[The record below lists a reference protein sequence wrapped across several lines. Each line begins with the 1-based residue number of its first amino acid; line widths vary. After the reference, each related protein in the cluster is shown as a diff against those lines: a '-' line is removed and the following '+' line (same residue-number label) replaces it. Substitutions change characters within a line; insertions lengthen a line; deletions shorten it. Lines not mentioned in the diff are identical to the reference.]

1 MKKVLLMASGLLF
14 LFLNVQAQ
22 KKSVDKV
29 IAVLGSDVI
38 LLSELNQQYVMYLNS
53 GNPVDEKVK
62 CYILQQML
70 VQHLLKQQADIDSVM
85 IDDKAVDD
93 ELDRRMR
100 YQTQRA
106 GGADKLEEF
115 LNKSIL
121 QYKDELRPDVKDQ
134 LQANKMQGTIT
145 EKVSV
150 TPSEVQ
156 KYFDSYKKDSL
167 PDIPAEYEVGQ
178 IAIQPELTKAEKQR
192 FYDKLDA
199 IRLRVKSGED
209 FGFLAKTYSEDPG
222 SAAEGGDLGF
232 FDRTMMAKEFTAW
245 AFKLKPG
252 ELSPVF
258 ETDFGFHILQ
268 VVERRGE
275 QVHARHI
282 LIRPQTTPG
291 SLERAKLHA
300 DSIYNNVKF
309 NKMSFS
315 TAASLYSSDK
325 DSKYNGGMVL
335 FSDNVTARTTS
346 IPADKLDPKVFL
358 VVDTMKVGEISKP
371 VPYTGADGKEGYK
384 IVLLKSKIPPHKGN
398 LDQDYTKF
406 KEKAQQQKQDRVMSE
421 WFEKRRKNTYIRIDE
436 DYQSCPELKIWTKA
450 EVATPVETAS
460 TSTPE
465 IETPTKKSKR
475 AKKVKAPK
483 TIPPATT
490 TVEPLTPTAPP
501 AAPGK
506 SN

>member
-14 LFLNVQAQ
+14 LFLNVQAQQ

-85 IDDKAVDD
+85 VDDKQVDD

-100 YQTQRA
+100 YQIQRA
-106 GGADKLEEF
+106 GGQDRLEEF
-115 LNKSIL
+115 LNRSVL

-156 KYFDSYKKDSL
+156 KYFETYKKDSL
-167 PDIPAEYEVGQ
+167 PDIPTEFEVGE
-178 IAIQPELTKAEKQR
+178 IVLHPELTKTEKQR
-192 FYDKLDA
+192 FFDKLDA

-209 FGFLAKTYSEDPG
+209 FAFLAKTYSEDPG
-222 SAAEGGDLGF
+222 SAGEGGDLGF
-232 FDRTMMAKEFTAW
+232 FDRSQMAKELTAY

-258 ETDFGFHILQ
+258 ETDFGFHFIQ
-268 VVERRGE
+268 VIERRGE

-282 LIRPQTTPG
+282 LIRPQNTPQ
-291 SLERAKLHA
+291 SMDRLKLHA
-300 DSIYNNVKF
+300 DSIYTNINADKLT
-309 NKMSFS
+309 FS
-315 TAASLYSSDK
+315 TAASLYSADK
-325 DSKYNGGMVL
+325 ESKYNGGMVL
-335 FSDNVTARTTS
+335 FADNVSARTTF
-346 IPADKLDPKVFL
+346 IPADKLDPKVFV
-358 VVDTMKVGEISKP
+358 VVDTMKIGEISKP
-371 VPYTGADGKEGYK
+371 VPFTAQDGKEGYK
-384 IVLLKSKIPPHKGN
+384 IILLKSKIPPHKGN
-398 LDQDYTKF
+398 LNQDYTKF
-406 KEKAQQQKQDRVMSE
+406 KEKAQQQKMDRVMSE

-436 DYQSCPELKIWTKA
+436 DYLGCDELKIWTKPA
-450 EVATPVETAS
+450 VTET
-460 TSTPE
+460 
-465 IETPTKKSKR
+465 K
-475 AKKVKAPK
+475 
-483 TIPPATT
+483 
-490 TVEPLTPTAPP
+490 
-501 AAPGK
+501 
-506 SN
+506 

>member
-70 VQHLLKQQADIDSVM
+70 IQHLLKQQADIDSVM
-85 IDDKAVDD
+85 VDDKQVDD

-100 YQTQRA
+100 TQISRA
-106 GGADKLEEF
+106 GGQDKLEEF
-115 LNKSIL
+115 LNKSVL

-150 TPSEVQ
+150 TPSEVK

-167 PDIPAEYEVGQ
+167 PDIPAEYEIG
-178 IAIQPELTKAEKQR
+178 AIVLHPQLTKTEKQR
-192 FYDKLDA
+192 FFDKLDA

-209 FGFLAKTYSEDPG
+209 FAFLAKTYSEDPG
-222 SAAEGGDLGF
+222 SAPEGGDLGF
-232 FDRTMMAKEFTAW
+232 FDRSTMAKEFTAY
-245 AFKLKPG
+245 AFKLKAG

-268 VVERRGE
+268 VIERRGE

-282 LIRPQTTPG
+282 LIRPQTTPQ
-291 SLERAKLHA
+291 SLERTKLHA
-300 DSIYNNVKF
+300 DSIYNNLLT
-309 NKMSFS
+309 NKISFS
-315 TAASLYSSDK
+315 TAASLYSDDK
-325 DSKYNGGMVL
+325 ESKYNGGMIL
-335 FSDNVTARTTS
+335 FADQQTARTTF
-346 IPADKLDPKVFL
+346 IPADRLEPKDFL
-358 VVDTMKVGEISKP
+358 IVDTMKVGEISKP
-371 VPYTGADGKEGYK
+371 VPFTGQDGKEGYK
-384 IVLLKSKIPPHKGN
+384 IVFLKSKIPPHKGN
-398 LDQDYTKF
+398 LDQDYAKF
-406 KEKAQQQKQDRVMSE
+406 KEKAQQQKSDRVMSE
-421 WFEKRRKNTYIRIDE
+421 WFEKRRKGTYIRIDE
-436 DYQSCPELKIWTKA
+436 DYMKCDELKIWTK
-450 EVATPVETAS
+450 
-460 TSTPE
+460 
-465 IETPTKKSKR
+465 
-475 AKKVKAPK
+475 
-483 TIPPATT
+483 
-490 TVEPLTPTAPP
+490 PLTTAET
-501 AAPGK
+501 K
-506 SN
+506 

>member
-14 LFLNVQAQ
+14 LFLNVRAQ
-22 KKSVDKV
+22 NKSVDKV

-62 CYILQQML
+62 CMIMQQML

-85 IDDKAVDD
+85 VDDQQVDD

-100 YQTQRA
+100 YQIQRA
-106 GGADKLEEF
+106 GGQDKLEEF
-115 LNKSIL
+115 LHRSVL

-134 LQANKMQGTIT
+134 LQANKMQQTIT

-156 KYFDSYKKDSL
+156 KYYNSYKKDSL
-167 PDIPAEYEVGQ
+167 PDIPAEFEVGE
-178 IAIQPELTKAEKQR
+178 IVLHPELTKTEKQR
-192 FYDKLDA
+192 FFDKLDA
-199 IRLRVKSGED
+199 IRLRIKSGED
-209 FGFLAKTYSEDPG
+209 FNFLAKTYSEDPG
-222 SAAEGGDLGF
+222 SAGEGGDLGF
-232 FDRTMMAKEFTAW
+232 FDRATMAKEFTAY

-252 ELSPVF
+252 EISPVF
-258 ETDFGFHILQ
+258 ETEFGFHILQ
-268 VVERRGE
+268 VIERRGE

-282 LIRPQTTPG
+282 LIRPQNTPQ
-291 SLERAKLHA
+291 SMERLKLHA
-300 DSIYNNVKF
+300 DSIYTNINEKRLT
-309 NKMSFS
+309 FS

-325 DSKYNGGMVL
+325 ESKYNGGMVL
-335 FSDNVTARTTS
+335 FADNVTARTTF

-371 VPYTGADGKEGYK
+371 VAFTGADGKEGYK

-406 KEKAQQQKQDRVMSE
+406 KEKAQSQKMDRVLSE
-421 WFEKRRKNTYIRIDE
+421 WFEKRRENTYIRIDE
-436 DYQSCPELKIWTKA
+436 DYKGCDELAIWTKN
-450 EVATPVETAS
+450 VKPQET
-460 TSTPE
+460 
-465 IETPTKKSKR
+465 K
-475 AKKVKAPK
+475 
-483 TIPPATT
+483 
-490 TVEPLTPTAPP
+490 
-501 AAPGK
+501 
-506 SN
+506 